1 MDTFLESVASNA
13 VVAVLLALAAVVVAR
28 LVRRPEV
35 VYWLWLLVF
44 IKLLTPPI
52 FGVPLSLRGQAATSR
67 LAEPAAEHVV
77 GSDATPESTTSAAAA
92 APARNR
98 EVAQETGEAEAS
110 TSRAAHRDAFP
121 PRPGWEGIERPG
133 LAAAANVAL
142 RALDRQEPRFRIGS
156 LPWQPMLLG
165 IALTGSLF
173 WFGLAASRLVRFG
186 RCVRRG
192 RLAPEPLQGVVR
204 QMAEQFGLQRCP
216 DVRVIDAQV
225 PPLLWFSGGRTMI
238 ALPGELLEHLDAKGR
253 SFLVAHEMAHYC
265 RGDHWVRWAEA
276 LALGLYWWHPVV
288 WWAARRLHQAE
299 EQCCDAWVVQNTPGD
314 AKSYAHTLLTAV
326 EFLSVARPR
335 LPALASGMDEVGTL
349 RQRIEMILASPMP
362 RRRPWLGILI
372 VLVLALAT
380 LPWSAHTSSRNF
392 AEAMITMPN
401 EDQHVA
407 TASKTSPEAKP
418 ATTALQVSGV
428 VCSADGKPVPGAAV
442 YLAVDDG
449 MQTLADFVANG
460 KLLYSALPVEQQ
472 ARESEVRRVRHG
484 QSTPQSLTD
493 ATGRFRMEIETRSLK
508 HPAVKA
514 VAVASGYGLAS
525 QVWKDD
531 GQEMK
536 IVMPKAVSIQ
546 GRLLT
551 ANGTPAAEA
560 VIMAIQVGGYDSG
573 VGISQDTPES
583 DLPPYW
589 PRPLKTDADGRFTL
603 AGMPAGSHVVLDVTH
618 PRCARDE
625 LTIDTDLGATET
637 TRGFD
642 IALLP
647 PTFRQSLSPAR
658 PVEGVVT
665 AADTGK
671 PMANVLVDVIPM
683 GRHGGRSVYTHT
695 DTRGHYRVSDRAGS
709 SWGVEAYPPADS
721 GYLAVTKSFDR
732 WPTGAT
738 TLVHDI
744 ALPRGKVIHGRL
756 LDGQTGKP
764 IAGASVEYHVSRN
777 NVFTKSHLGRS
788 DYEFRNP
795 VLTDEDGR
803 FQLASLSG
811 PGFLTIET
819 ADRAYMRKPLTD
831 TNRFERAMPM
841 GYTPVD
847 VPILGDLK
855 NEVLIRLERGRS
867 LTLNA
872 VGPQG
877 EKLPWVRA
885 LWQGIDACHEYV
897 WNDGEQFA
905 DGQVQV
911 RGLDP
916 QQTVR
921 VFLIQNDRKLGAIY
935 DITPQTPAGPI
946 EIRLQPTATIVGQA
960 VTESGQATS
969 DIQITLRLS
978 LDPQIR
984 EYVAKDFMR
993 YSFYSN
999 FIREFKDDRPD
1010 PQGRF
1015 RLEQVVP
1022 GTCLG
1027 VFGAGGGNSIG
1038 TITVKPLSPG
1048 EVRDVGKLVMHKERE

>member
-1 MDTFLESVASNA
+1 
-13 VVAVLLALAAVVVAR
+13 
-28 LVRRPEV
+28 
-35 VYWLWLLVF
+35 
-44 IKLLTPPI
+44 
-52 FGVPLSLRGQAATSR
+52 
-67 LAEPAAEHVV
+67 
-77 GSDATPESTTSAAAA
+77 
-92 APARNR
+92 
-98 EVAQETGEAEAS
+98 
-110 TSRAAHRDAFP
+110 
-121 PRPGWEGIERPG
+121 
-133 LAAAANVAL
+133 
-142 RALDRQEPRFRIGS
+142 
-156 LPWQPMLLG
+156 
-165 IALTGSLF
+165 
-173 WFGLAASRLVRFG
+173 
-186 RCVRRG
+186 
-192 RLAPEPLQGVVR
+192 
-204 QMAEQFGLQRCP
+204 
-216 DVRVIDAQV
+216 
-225 PPLLWFSGGRTMI
+225 
-238 ALPGELLEHLDAKGR
+238 
-253 SFLVAHEMAHYC
+253 
-265 RGDHWVRWAEA
+265 
-276 LALGLYWWHPVV
+276 
-288 WWAARRLHQAE
+288 
-299 EQCCDAWVVQNTPGD
+299 
-314 AKSYAHTLLTAV
+314 
-326 EFLSVARPR
+326 
-335 LPALASGMDEVGTL
+335 
-349 RQRIEMILASPMP
+349 
-362 RRRPWLGILI
+362 
-372 VLVLALAT
+372 
-380 LPWSAHTSSRNF
+380 
-392 AEAMITMPN
+392 
-401 EDQHVA
+401 
-407 TASKTSPEAKP
+407 
-418 ATTALQVSGV
+418 
-428 VCSADGKPVPGAAV
+428 
-442 YLAVDDG
+442 
-449 MQTLADFVANG
+449 
-460 KLLYSALPVEQQ
+460 
-472 ARESEVRRVRHG
+472 
-484 QSTPQSLTD
+484 
-493 ATGRFRMEIETRSLK
+493 
-508 HPAVKA
+508 
-514 VAVASGYGLAS
+514 
-525 QVWKDD
+525 
-531 GQEMK
+531 
-536 IVMPKAVSIQ
+536 
-546 GRLLT
+546 
-551 ANGTPAAEA
+551 
-560 VIMAIQVGGYDSG
+560 
-573 VGISQDTPES
+573 
-583 DLPPYW
+583 
-589 PRPLKTDADGRFTL
+589 
-603 AGMPAGSHVVLDVTH
+603 
-618 PRCARDE
+618 
-625 LTIDTDLGATET
+625 
-637 TRGFD
+637 
-642 IALLP
+642 
-647 PTFRQSLSPAR
+647 
-658 PVEGVVT
+658 
-665 AADTGK
+665 
-671 PMANVLVDVIPM
+671 
-683 GRHGGRSVYTHT
+683 
-695 DTRGHYRVSDRAGS
+695 
-709 SWGVEAYPPADS
+709 
-721 GYLAVTKSFDR
+721 
-732 WPTGAT
+732 
-738 TLVHDI
+738 
-744 ALPRGKVIHGRL
+744 L